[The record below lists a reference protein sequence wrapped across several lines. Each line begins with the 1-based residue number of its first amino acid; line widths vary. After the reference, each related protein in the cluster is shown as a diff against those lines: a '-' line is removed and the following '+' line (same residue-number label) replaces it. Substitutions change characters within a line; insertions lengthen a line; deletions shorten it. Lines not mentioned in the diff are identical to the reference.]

1 MGGFGPL
8 SNTNCV
14 PRRSRILGRAG
25 VLRVR
30 DFELGRLRWIP
41 IVSRGDLRENNADLK
56 RLMAWLQQLRRA
68 NVLDAFASPEPM
80 NPPTRDLSKDYLVA
94 LHLPAFGPWSNI
106 RLHGRTPG

>member
-1 MGGFGPL
+1 MGGFDPL
-8 SNTNCV
+8 SNTNWV
-14 PRRSRILGRAG
+14 PRRSRFLRRAG

-41 IVSRGDLRENNADLK
+41 IMSGGDLREKQRWPPADLK

-80 NPPTRDLSKDYLVA
+80 NPPTTR
-94 LHLPAFGPWSNI
+94 PF
-106 RLHGRTPG
+106 